1 MKTGPAHNAPDL
13 LSLSKKPRRVRGPQ
27 AANKVQSIF
36 RGGVYVAKNT
46 LRGESVFSRILCVK
60 TRGSERKL
68 FCQKRATPFFDK
80 LTGPAH
86 NAPDLL
92 LL

>member
-1 MKTGPAHNAPDL
+1 MRRTCQTV
-13 LSLSKKPRRVRGPQ
+13 KKPRRVRGPQ